1 LSREGDVLSVKIYA
15 GNRKYSEVFPKH
27 LKRGL
32 TFYNLTQ
39 AKGARVLTGKY
50 PTEQVD
56 AISLTDLSTKED
68 FVFSLTGEGTWVSNL
83 AENVATQYKNALV
96 ILER

>member
-1 LSREGDVLSVKIYA
+1 MSVKIFA

-50 PTEQVD
+50 PTKRQET
-56 AISLTDLSTKED
+56 ISLTDLSTKEVV
-68 FVFSLTGEGTWVSNL
+68 VFSLAGENSWESNL
-83 AENVATQYKNALV
+83 AADVATQYTNAIV